1 MGRRGAPE
9 PDSFLPLSPPMFHVL
24 VALSGVELHGWAIM
38 KEVSRHTAG
47 RIHLSP
53 GTLYGLI
60 KRLLRDGLIAE
71 SDRRPPLHWDDQ
83 RRRYYALTG
92 LGRSVVEA
100 EVRRMERDL
109 AVARSSYLGN
119 PEPGTA

>member
-1 MGRRGAPE
+1 MPRRSERDAE
-9 PDSFLPLSPPMFHVL
+9 RFLPLSPPMFHVL
-24 VALSGVELHGWAIM
+24 VALAGHDLHGWAIM
-38 KEVSRHTAG
+38 KEVSEATEG

-71 SDRRPPLHWDDQ
+71 SDERPPSHWDDS

-92 LGRSVVEA
+92 LGRRVARAEA
-100 EVRRMERDL
+100 DRMERSL
-109 AVARSSYLGN
+109 KVARARRSLAPS
-119 PEPGTA
+119 AKS